1 MILRSILAAVA
12 LVALAPLPAIAQAR
26 ALPIYADATI
36 REWAPEFRDMVNDNY
51 RRMILNQLSPAEAQ
65 RLRAVKWEFPADPAQ
80 VLFDFYARG
89 DGTIVLPVASLLLL
103 KDLANAESWLTVNGY
118 SSQTVLD
125 YLSVIRRDRLGQWP
139 VRERLPLVALGIPA
153 NASDNP
159 SVLERRNENLSKSIL
174 FIMGHELGH
183 LVHGLD
189 AHAAC
194 RRPSGGERPAGC
206 DLAALQRAEAAA
218 DAFAVDLFRRM
229 GLVPSASNFFFLM
242 ASRLTE
248 LPFEFRSD
256 AQWQEYA
263 KGRTHPLDSA
273 RIANVAALISG
284 QRAAF
289 ASAFA
294 NPVAGGAKVDSL
306 VASLRQLA
314 QLLDDRSL
322 GGLQVAWGKTLQP
335 QDLKPRKSMM
345 PTLRPQPGDLAAS
358 GAFTGYFRG
367 ELRPAGNDHGQPLE
381 LLARTAGGSNIGGEL
396 MLMGI
401 RGQVDGALTT
411 PRRALLTLDLGG
423 DLYDLT
429 LETTADG
436 RSIAGTYQSRAD
448 RSANGRLQLTRSTT
462 PP

>member
-1 MILRSILAAVA
+1 MTLRAILAAVA
-12 LVALAPLPAIAQAR
+12 LMALAPLPALAQGR
-26 ALPIYADATI
+26 ALPVYADATI
-36 REWAPEFRDMVNDNY
+36 REWAPEYREMVKDNY

-65 RLRAVKWEFPADPAQ
+65 RLRALKWDFPADPAQ

-103 KDLANAESWLTVNGY
+103 KDLATAEAWLTVNGY
-118 SSQTVLD
+118 ASQTVLD

-139 VRERLPLVALGIPA
+139 VRERLPLAALGVPA
-153 NASDNP
+153 NANDNP

-189 AHAAC
+189 AQAAC

-218 DAFAVDLFRRM
+218 A
-229 GLVPSASNFFFLM
+229 
-242 ASRLTE
+242 RLTE
-248 LPFEFRSD
+248 LPFEFPSD

-273 RIANVAALISG
+273 RIANVAALITA

-294 NPVAGGAKVDSL
+294 NPVAGGARVDSL

-322 GGLQVAWGKTLQP
+322 GGLQVSWGKTLQP

-345 PTLRPQPGDLAAS
+345 PTLRPQPGDLAAV

-367 ELRPAGNDHGQPLE
+367 ELRPAGNDRGQPLE
-381 LLARTAGGSNIGGEL
+381 LLARPAGGSNIGGEL

-401 RGQVDGALTT
+401 RGQFDGALTA

-436 RSIAGTYQSRAD
+436 RSIAGSYQSRAD